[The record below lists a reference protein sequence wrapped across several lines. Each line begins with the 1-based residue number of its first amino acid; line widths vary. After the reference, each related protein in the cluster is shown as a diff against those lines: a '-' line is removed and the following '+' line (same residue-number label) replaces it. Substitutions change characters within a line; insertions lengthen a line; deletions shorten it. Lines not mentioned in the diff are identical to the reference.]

1 MPAFLPASLTPL
13 QNPRMQAHAMHHESL
28 KRISLLTNLYSKGKS
43 KRLLFLFKPDRKT
56 YDRNEIIGFSI
67 CCRNTKLT
75 NNYIN
80 SESLSSKDSEKDS
93 ALKSSPANGLIAF
106 VAEAPVHKPP
116 EHGIGFT

>member
-13 QNPRMQAHAMHHESL
+13 QNPRMQAHAMHHESP
-28 KRISLLTNLYSKGKS
+28 KKISPLTNLYSKGKS

-80 SESLSSKDSEKDS
+80 SESLSSKDSGKDS

-106 VAEAPVHKPP
+106 VAEAPVHKPL